1 MTHPRR
7 LRRRA
12 ARARAGLTLL
22 EAVISASILAG
33 LISLAVGASSTSA
46 QTASAAAAVTDAQ
59 TTAERVLRL
68 VREQL
73 AMSASSPTP
82 SVPGVLVID
91 PNPSNQA
98 FEVEFTPIDL
108 NAPLF
113 NAADPTA
120 LPWTSSRRVIK
131 FEKEGAETLD
141 NGVDDD
147 GDFLV
152 DEGRITLSR
161 RTGGGDLFIVT
172 LGASIR
178 SLLVTH
184 DPVAAPLPRA
194 AVQLTVERTIP
205 GAVRRAQDLAAGKF
219 PTARHTAHALVTLL
233 N

>member
-1 MTHPRR
+1 MTHPS
-7 LRRRA
+7 RRRS
-12 ARARAGLTLL
+12 ARAGLTLL
-22 EAVISASILAG
+22 EAAISATILAG
-33 LISLAVGASSTSA
+33 LISLAVGATSTSA
-46 QTASAAAAVTDAQ
+46 QTASAAAAMTDAQ

-82 SVPGVLVID
+82 SIPGLLIVD
-91 PNPSNQA
+91 PNPADQA
-98 FEVEFTPIDL
+98 FEVEFTPINL

-120 LPWTSSRRVIK
+120 LPWASSRRVIK

-147 GDFLV
+147 SDYLV
-152 DEGRITLSR
+152 DEGRITLYR
-161 RTGGGDLFIVT
+161 RTGGADLLIAP

-178 SLLVTH
+178 GFLVTH

-194 AVQLTVERTIP
+194 SVQLTVERTIP
-205 GAVRRAQDLAAGKF
+205 GAVRDRDVATGKF